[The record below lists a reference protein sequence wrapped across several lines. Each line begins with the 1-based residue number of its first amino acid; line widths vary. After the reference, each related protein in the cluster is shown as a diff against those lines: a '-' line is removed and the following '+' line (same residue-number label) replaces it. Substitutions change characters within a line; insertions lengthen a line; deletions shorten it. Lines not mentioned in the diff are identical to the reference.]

1 MAYFAELDQNNTVL
15 QVISVGDWVTVDESG
30 VEHEEWG
37 QAFCRKLFGQDTI
50 WKQTSYNTNA
60 GKHFNGKA
68 PFRKNY
74 AGIGYTYDSQRDAF
88 IPPQP
93 QESGWVLDEDKCIW
107 RNPELEAAQEAAKI
121 EVTRV

>member
-15 QVISVGDWVTVDESG
+15 RVIAIGDWVTVDEAG

-50 WKQTSYNTNA
+50 WLQTSYNTNA
-60 GKHFNGKA
+60 GQHTGGKI

-74 AGIGYTYDSQRDAF
+74 AGIGYTYDFQRDAF

-93 QESGWVLDEDKCIW
+93 EEPGWILDEDKCIW

-121 EVTRV
+121 EVDRV

>member
-15 QVISVGDWVTVDESG
+15 QVVSIADSDCRDESG
-30 VEHEEWG
+30 NEIEQLGINRCH
-37 QAFCRKLFGQDTI
+37 QLFGADTV

-60 GKHFNGKA
+60 GQHTGGKT

-74 AGIGYTYDSQRDAF
+74 AGIGYIYDSQRDAF

-93 QESGWVLDEDKCIW
+93 QELGWILDEDKCIW

-121 EVTRV
+121 GVDRV

>member
-15 QVISVGDWVTVDESG
+15 RVIAVGDWVTVDEAG

-37 QAFCRKLFGQDTI
+37 QAFCRKLFGQNTI
-50 WKQTSYNTNA
+50 WMQTSYNTNA
-60 GKHFNGKA
+60 GQHTSGKT

-74 AGIGYTYDSQRDAF
+74 AGIGFTYDSQRDAF

-93 QESGWVLDEDKCIW
+93 EEPGWVLDEDKCIW

-121 EVTRV
+121 EVDRV